1 MKLTKKVKM
10 TALVLLLLVLVNG
23 YFLFKNND
31 VILKKYAINNVQTA
45 VAKEHEKII
54 SKDAIVMS
62 MNEHYV
68 AAPVQAIREVL
79 VTKGQSIDE
88 STELVTFKPEEAARE
103 KSNLETELAAY
114 SSELSELE
122 NIVSQLER
130 EAQDATPTTAT
141 DSTVMG
147 DNESWNVN
155 LSLALGIEQNTPTA
169 EGIAMM
175 QRSIAETERQI
186 EIIQNQINQLDE
198 NGTLISPIAGIV
210 KDIILEGDSIT
221 FHLLSDDKK
230 LVAYVTQ
237 KEWQEIELDQAVE
250 MKFDEVV
257 SEEKLSG
264 TVIEKQQIPAVES
277 IAYKE
282 MKKHK
287 KIASEET
294 VYEVSMA
301 PFDESTLQKAPI
313 GTLADVFIT
322 TKQAANSYAVRDK
335 WLVPY
340 EEQDMED
347 AKYMYLLGKDGL
359 AHLTQVEVAF
369 THQAEIENDAA
380 PTEES
385 IEEVANEDEAKQE
398 QKPRIQTVQLKD
410 QEKPKETEKELEEVT
425 VISSNDDMYQVFLD
439 DKERNLNAPIFKF
452 YPFRAF
458 DWDNVDKEWKD
469 VLRVFVQDAS
479 GK

>member
-1 MKLTKKVKM
+1 
-10 TALVLLLLVLVNG
+10 
-23 YFLFKNND
+23 
-31 VILKKYAINNVQTA
+31 
-45 VAKEHEKII
+45 
-54 SKDAIVMS
+54 
-62 MNEHYV
+62 
-68 AAPVQAIREVL
+68 
-79 VTKGQSIDE
+79 
-88 STELVTFKPEEAARE
+88 
-103 KSNLETELAAY
+103 
-114 SSELSELE
+114 
-122 NIVSQLER
+122 
-130 EAQDATPTTAT
+130 
-141 DSTVMG
+141 
-147 DNESWNVN
+147 
-155 LSLALGIEQNTPTA
+155 
-169 EGIAMM
+169 MM
-175 QRSIAETERQI
+175 QRSIAETQRQI

-230 LVAYVTQ
+230 LVAYVTP
-237 KEWQEIELDQAVE
+237 KEWQEIELDQVVE
-250 MKFDEVV
+250 MKFDEEAV

-294 VYEVSMA
+294 VYEVSMV

-335 WLVPY
+335 WLVQY
-340 EEQDMED
+340 EKQDMED

-439 DKERNLNAPIFKF
+439 DKERNLNAPTFKS